1 MSSDP
6 SRVCPFFPGEASH
19 SDRKTQQKYMIFEL
33 RKRTQANTA
42 IHPGQHQSVSSSTII
57 SKSLLATLMHDKQK
71 HSPHHFSPAQI
82 PLFPWPRTQMRRRLL
97 NLQLRDWFWTLFD
110 TFIQANARDRSRVGD
125 IVERH
130 CQLQVRH
137 FEWTDTE
144 RACHSMIGMNFQDF
158 ASFQIWTVIIALF
171 GWPGPHL

>member
-1 MSSDP
+1 
-6 SRVCPFFPGEASH
+6 
-19 SDRKTQQKYMIFEL
+19 MIFEL
-33 RKRTQANTA
+33 RKRTQANMA
-42 IHPGQHQSVSSSTII
+42 IHPGQHQSVSSSTTI
-57 SKSLLATLMHDKQK
+57 SKSLLATLMHDKH

-82 PLFPWPRTQMRRRLL
+82 PLLPRGRTQMRRRLL
-97 NLQLRDWFWTLFD
+97 NLQLRNWFWTLYAAFS
-110 TFIQANARDRSRVGD
+110 QANARDRSRVGG
-125 IVERH
+125 IGERR

-144 RACHSMIGMNFQDF
+144 RACHSMIGMDFQDF